1 MLAAA
6 LFALVSVAL
15 CIRAIVSL
23 DSGLALFGITCWFTV
38 PGLLLAWL
46 VYEPAPGRTFA
57 TWVLTMMV
65 ALTAATMLVGER
77 RWVTLA
83 TGGLA
88 GAAAFAWTR
97 GATPADAGVQFEP
110 HAREGRRWADV
121 PAFAERRMSAGLPI
135 SMVPLTKYEEAS
147 TNVLALYQ
155 EHDPDAAFSR
165 AARLGIDYVIVGPTP
180 ARKMFPDFEAPLRS
194 RPSRFR
200 EAFRSGDVSVYMLE
214 GGV

>member
-1 MLAAA
+1 MSMKIDSLTRSEPSGARRPSRWLMLAAA

-83 TGGLA
+83 TGGVA
-88 GAAAFAWTR
+88 GAAAFAWIR
-97 GATPADAGVQFEP
+97 GATPADAVVQFEP
-110 HAREGRRWADV
+110 HAREGR
-121 PAFAERRMSAGLPI
+121 
-135 SMVPLTKYEEAS
+135 
-147 TNVLALYQ
+147 
-155 EHDPDAAFSR
+155 HDPDAAFSR
-165 AARLGIDYVIVGPTP
+165 AARLGIDYLIVGPP
-180 ARKMFPDFEAPLRS
+180 ERKMFPDFEATLRS